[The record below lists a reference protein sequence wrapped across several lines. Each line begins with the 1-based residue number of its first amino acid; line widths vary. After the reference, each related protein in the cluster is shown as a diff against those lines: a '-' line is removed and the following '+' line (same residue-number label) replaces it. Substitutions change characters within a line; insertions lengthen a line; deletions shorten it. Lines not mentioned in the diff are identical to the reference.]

1 MLGEKADNGS
11 AGVFPWIGSL
21 SHQAPQGATW
31 PGLEYG
37 RERTYHMTF
46 REATA
51 TIVGEIGDALD
62 KVSHEEALS
71 LCDAIERASAVFVT
85 GEGRS
90 GLVGRCFAM
99 RLMHLGVKAHVV
111 GGTTTP
117 RLGPDD
123 LLLAIS
129 CTGETALTCTVARV
143 SAEQGGKVIA
153 VTAGERSTL
162 ASSADLTVVVPPSP
176 SRQYGGSLFEQG
188 ALIVLDAVAMMLR
201 ERLGVSAEAMNSRHA
216 NLE

>member
-1 MLGEKADNGS
+1 M
-11 AGVFPWIGSL
+11 I
-21 SHQAPQGATW
+21 
-31 PGLEYG
+31 
-37 RERTYHMTF
+37 F

-51 TIVGEIGDALD
+51 AIAGEIGDALG
-62 KVSHEEALS
+62 KVSEHEALS
-71 LCDAIERASAVFVT
+71 LCEAIERASAVFVT

-90 GLVGRCFAM
+90 GLVARCFAM
-99 RLMHLGVKAHVV
+99 RLMHLGMKAHVV

-129 CTGETALTCTVARV
+129 CTGETALTCTVARA

-153 VTAGERSTL
+153 VTAARRSTL
-162 ASSADLTVVVPPSP
+162 ASSANLIVVLPASA
-176 SRQYGGSLFEQG
+176 SRQYGGSLFEQS
-188 ALIVLDAVAMMLR
+188 ALIVLDAVAMILR
-201 ERLGVSAEAMNSRHA
+201 ERLGVSPEAMDARHA

>member
-1 MLGEKADNGS
+1 
-11 AGVFPWIGSL
+11 
-21 SHQAPQGATW
+21 
-31 PGLEYG
+31 
-37 RERTYHMTF
+37 MTF

-51 TIVGEIGDALD
+51 AIVGEMGDALA
-62 KVSHEEALS
+62 KVSEDKALS
-71 LCDAIERASAVFVT
+71 LCDAIERAGAVFVT

-99 RLMHLGVKAHVV
+99 RLMHLGVKSHVV

-117 RLGPDD
+117 RLGRDD

-143 SAEQGGKVIA
+143 AEEAGSKVVA
-153 VTAGERSTL
+153 VTAAERATL
-162 ASSADLTVVVPPSP
+162 ASSADLTVVVPGSA
-176 SRQYGGSLFEQG
+176 SRQYGGSLFEQS
-188 ALIVLDAVAMMLR
+188 ALIVLDAVAMVLR
-201 ERLGVSAEAMNSRHA
+201 ERLGVSAEAMALRHA